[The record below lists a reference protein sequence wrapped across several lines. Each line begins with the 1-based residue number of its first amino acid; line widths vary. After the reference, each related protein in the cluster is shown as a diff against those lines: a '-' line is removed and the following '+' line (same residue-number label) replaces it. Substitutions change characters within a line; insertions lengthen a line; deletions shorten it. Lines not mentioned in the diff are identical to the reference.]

1 MAIHETLKLIS
12 TKYPNEPAHIFTE
25 CLNYLY
31 NLNTQIKHP
40 TIHNNHADK
49 TILTS
54 MVEILKTRTQPST
67 FYKVKA
73 HINITRNEQA
83 NKFAKIGARLRY
95 SFASESYEHA
105 HTTSFYFQKDI
116 WLGLMIRLDKGHV
129 RCLQTYL
136 TKHDQKK

>member
-40 TIHNNHADK
+40 TIHNNHANK

-83 NKFAKIGARLRY
+83 NKFAKIGAR
-95 SFASESYEHA
+95 
-105 HTTSFYFQKDI
+105 
-116 WLGLMIRLDKGHV
+116 
-129 RCLQTYL
+129 
-136 TKHDQKK
+136 